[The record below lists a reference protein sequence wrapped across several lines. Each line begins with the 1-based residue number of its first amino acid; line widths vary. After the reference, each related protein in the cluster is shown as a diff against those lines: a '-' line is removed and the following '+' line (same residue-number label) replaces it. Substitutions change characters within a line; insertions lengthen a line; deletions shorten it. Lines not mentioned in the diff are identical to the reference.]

1 MKILSFGE
9 ILWDVF
15 PKERFIGGSPLNFAA
30 HLAVMGEKVYMLSS
44 VGKDSLGKDAL
55 DYLAGKNIGLDYVSQ
70 SDYPTGQSIITIDDK
85 NTPSYNLLSGVAY
98 DYIPFYNDLADFD
111 VLYFGTMALRS
122 QYNRETLN
130 KLLEHKFKEIFVD
143 INIRPPYYSK
153 EAIDFAAKN
162 ATIIK
167 ISFEELPVVA
177 DLTNITEKDDYKAFA
192 KELQA
197 RYTNLRCVLITL
209 GDVGAYALDC
219 ARDTDH
225 FRPAVRANAVSAVGA
240 GDSFSAAF
248 VHKYINGEDI
258 DDCLEFAT
266 KIAAFVV
273 ENCEAVPDYNIKDFE

>member
-30 HLAVMGEKVYMLSS
+30 HLAVMGEQVYMLSA
-44 VGKDSLGKDAL
+44 VGKDGLGKDAL
-55 DYLAGKNIGLDYVSQ
+55 NYLKSKNIGLDYVSQ

-98 DYIPFYNDLADFD
+98 DYIPFYNDLPNFD

-122 QYNRETLN
+122 QHNRETLN
-130 KLLEHKFKEIFVD
+130 KLLEHSFKEIFVD
-143 INIRPPYYSK
+143 INIRPPYYSAD
-153 EAIDFAAKN
+153 AIDFALKN
-162 ATIIK
+162 ATVIK
-167 ISFEELPVVA
+167 ISLEELPTVA
-177 DLTNITEKDDYKAFA
+177 DLTNIAQKDDYGAFA
-192 KELQA
+192 KELQT
-197 RYTNLRCVLITL
+197 RYTNLRCILITL
-209 GDVGAYALDC
+209 GEFGAYALDC
-219 ARDTDH
+219 ANGNGH
-225 FRPAVRANAVSAVGA
+225 FCPAVKANAVSAVGA

-248 VHKYINGEDI
+248 VHKYIKNENI
-258 DDCLEFAT
+258 DDCLEFAA